1 MNARMLI
8 VALGAVACGPVA
20 EVGPMPTLPVA
31 SAPSV
36 SASRSD
42 AATAHADAKGDA
54 STAEPPPVPDLHAVT
69 RIEPQA
75 RLLAVDNALFVVEQT
90 GPVGDPNDGRSGNRI
105 GVVQGVNVVYPEE
118 LFLEGWFHQ
127 VVAMHGSYPNDLHML
142 AVGDT
147 GRTGI
152 AEHYVLDPKH
162 GWKQKQS
169 LTGSWFVGAARV
181 GRSLV
186 GLTAPV
192 MWGSVEFVTLS
203 GPRVKLRPSA
213 FSVCPEDSEMRARGS
228 KSRLIPASMV
238 GTTGGELVAVGNDCL
253 AAGALEIWTPGQSRS
268 RILPLP
274 EGSPEI
280 DLSVADVS
288 LARGSHGDVWLLSSP
303 GLLYHYRDGAFSE
316 VALPAA
322 DSCSLIRTTASDALW
337 TLCAGQAYER
347 VGTSWQARRAES
359 DTTLDDLAVSADGTL
374 WATGQGHLFRNAV
387 APGAPTLP
395 TAATPTAA
403 TPTAATASTAP
414 SAASGT
420 LQSEPLPVPTRR
432 RLPTPGGSRCAHNV
446 VVLYAFTKTTPL
458 DYDFPLTR
466 QALRGHG
473 EFATVRFVVT
483 RDVGQRFFAA
493 LVPSYDLGKKLRALI
508 ETEVKG
514 SKPQVVCA
522 EPEVE
527 RDVVMD
533 LSPP

>member
-1 MNARMLI
+1 
-8 VALGAVACGPVA
+8 
-20 EVGPMPTLPVA
+20 
-31 SAPSV
+31 
-36 SASRSD
+36 
-42 AATAHADAKGDA
+42 
-54 STAEPPPVPDLHAVT
+54 
-69 RIEPQA
+69 
-75 RLLAVDNALFVVEQT
+75 
-90 GPVGDPNDGRSGNRI
+90 
-105 GVVQGVNVVYPEE
+105 VYPDE

-152 AEHYVLDPKH
+152 AEHYVLDPKR
-162 GWKQKQS
+162 GWRQKQS

-203 GPRVKLRPSA
+203 GPRVRLRPTA
-213 FSVCPEDSEMRARGS
+213 FAVCPEDSEMRARGS
-228 KSRLIPASMV
+228 KSRLIPASMI
-238 GTTGGELVAVGNDCL
+238 GTTSGELVAVGKDCL
-253 AAGALEIWTPGQSRS
+253 AAGALEIWRPGQSDS

-274 EGSPEI
+274 EGTPEI

-288 LARGSHGDVWLLSSP
+288 LARGGHGDVWLLPSP
-303 GLLYHYRDGAFSE
+303 GLLYHYRDGALSE

-322 DSCSLIRTTASDALW
+322 ESCSLIRTTASGALW
-337 TLCAGQAYER
+337 TLCSGQAYER
-347 VGTSWQARRAES
+347 VGTSWQARRAEA
-359 DTTLDDLAVSADGTL
+359 DTMLDDLAVSADGTL
-374 WATGQGHLFRNAV
+374 WAAGQGQLFTNAV
-387 APGAPTLP
+387 GTGAPAV
-395 TAATPTAA
+395 AATSSSVTS
-403 TPTAATASTAP
+403 STV
-414 SAASGT
+414 
-420 LQSEPLPVPTRR
+420 QSEPRPVASRR
-432 RLPTPGGSRCAHNV
+432 RLPTPGGRQCAQNV
-446 VVLYAFTKTTPL
+446 VVLYAFAKTTPP

-466 QALRGHG
+466 KALRGHG

-493 LVPSYDLGKKLRALI
+493 LVPSFEIGKKLRALI